1 MKNSENIMRLLLLI
15 TTIGSVAGFHP
26 ALAQTSG
33 RGGRAAVPSISVR
46 PPDQGKFRTT
56 ALTALGWRL
65 GVRSD
70 AFGPVTFWEA
80 AAKADAAGLSAIEGV
95 STQKVSPDI
104 ARNLDYNLSTGEIA
118 KVRTRL
124 EELRLRMPAYRL
136 EAMPAEENARRKI
149 FGFVKELGADLLITP
164 AETSSLAGLDKL
176 ANEFAINV
184 SVIAPKANE
193 AEVMAALEGLL
204 GGAKISKR
212 VGLNVD
218 TGAWMSAGVNLLQGL
233 APLKDRVLSVSL
245 GDRGSLGTK
254 GGAKGSTVTL
264 GAGAAPVSEFL
275 TQLSRLQPP
284 NIQPDWPPT
293 KDGGAKRSEVKP
305 LFFSLEAAN
314 GKDPVADLS
323 AAAAAYDKLV
333 RPAIAWRIDTLSRMT
348 TISSPDRLSDEVR
361 KKIDAAIPRQ
371 ALVKPKKAR
380 KLLVMDLCVNG
391 GYYHATIPHGN
402 LALELIGKYTGAYI
416 PVFSNDLNNLRYPA
430 IRQYDAVFL
439 NSVEGEL
446 FIDPE
451 VMNSLLRYVREGGGL
466 AGLHATTFASTD
478 VPEFGEL
485 IGAQSGAHKYNGEPG
500 TLRIEEPGTPLTAHF
515 PNKSFDFEDE
525 FYHFLPTGPYSR
537 DKLRILLSLD
547 PTKTALSANQYTTR
561 PDNDYGMVWI
571 RSFGEGRVF
580 NCALGHRPEFYQSP
594 DMEKLI
600 LAATQFVLGDL
611 AADTTPSAKLAQQR

>member
-1 MKNSENIMRLLLLI
+1 MKNSVNMMRLLLLI

-26 ALAQTSG
+26 VLAQTSG
-33 RGGRAAVPSISVR
+33 RGGRAAVPSTSVR

-95 STQKVSPDI
+95 GTQKVSPDI
-104 ARNLDYNLSTGEIA
+104 ARNLDYNLSADEIA

-136 EAMPAEENARRKI
+136 EAMPAEESERRKI

-164 AETSSLAGLDKL
+164 AETSSFAGLDKL

-184 SVIAPKANE
+184 AVIAPKANE
-193 AEVMAALEGLL
+193 AMAALEGR
-204 GGAKISKR
+204 SKR
-212 VGLNVD
+212 MGLNVD
-218 TGAWMSAGVNLLQGL
+218 TGAWMSAGVKLLEGL

-245 GDRGSLGTK
+245 GDRGSM
-254 GGAKGSTVTL
+254 GAKGPTVTL
-264 GAGAAPVSEFL
+264 GAGVAPVSEFL

-284 NIQPDWPPT
+284 NIQPDWPPAT
-293 KDGGAKRSEVKP
+293 DGGAKRSEVKP

-314 GKDPVADLS
+314 GKDAVADLS

-333 RPAIAWRIDTLSRMT
+333 RSAIAWRMDTLSRMT
-348 TISSPDRLSDEVR
+348 TISSPDRLSGEVR

-446 FIDPE
+446 FIDPG

-500 TLRIEEPGTPLTAHF
+500 TLRVEEPGTPLTAHF

-571 RSFGEGRVF
+571 RSLGKGRVF

>member
-1 MKNSENIMRLLLLI
+1 MRFLLLI
-15 TTIGSVAGFHP
+15 ATIGSVVGFHP

-80 AAKADAAGLSAIEGV
+80 AAKADAAGLPAIEGV
-95 STQKVSPDI
+95 GTQKVSPDI
-104 ARNLDYNLSTGEIA
+104 ARNLDYNLSAGEIA

-136 EAMPAEENARRKI
+136 ETMPAEESARRKI

-193 AEVMAALEGLL
+193 APDEVMAALAGR
-204 GGAKISKR
+204 SQR
-212 VGLNVD
+212 MGLNVD
-218 TGAWMSAGVNLLQGL
+218 TGAWMSAGVKLLEGL

-245 GDRGSLGTK
+245 GDRGSMG
-254 GGAKGSTVTL
+254 
-264 GAGAAPVSEFL
+264 EFL

-284 NIQPDWPPT
+284 NIQPDWPPAT
-293 KDGGAKRSEVKP
+293 DGGAKRSEVKP
-305 LFFSLEAAN
+305 LFFALEAAN
-314 GKDPVADLS
+314 GKDAVADLS

-333 RPAIAWRIDTLSRMT
+333 RPAIAWRMDTLSRMT
-348 TISSPDRLSDEVR
+348 TISSPDRLSAEVR

-402 LALELIGKYTGAYI
+402 LALELIGSTRARTF
-416 PVFSNDLNNLRYPA
+416 P
-430 IRQYDAVFL
+430 FL
-439 NSVEGEL
+439 
-446 FIDPE
+446 
-451 VMNSLLRYVREGGGL
+451 
-466 AGLHATTFASTD
+466 ATTSTT
-478 VPEFGEL
+478 
-485 IGAQSGAHKYNGEPG
+485 SN
-500 TLRIEEPGTPLTAHF
+500 
-515 PNKSFDFEDE
+515 
-525 FYHFLPTGPYSR
+525 
-537 DKLRILLSLD
+537 
-547 PTKTALSANQYTTR
+547 TR
-561 PDNDYGMVWI
+561 PSGNTMPC
-571 RSFGEGRVF
+571 S
-580 NCALGHRPEFYQSP
+580 
-594 DMEKLI
+594 
-600 LAATQFVLGDL
+600 
-611 AADTTPSAKLAQQR
+611 

>member
-15 TTIGSVAGFHP
+15 TTIGSVGFHP

-70 AFGPVTFWEA
+70 AVGPVTFWEA
-80 AAKADAAGLSAIEGV
+80 AAKADAAGLPAIEGV
-95 STQKVSPDI
+95 GTQKVSPDI
-104 ARNLDYNLSTGEIA
+104 ARNLDYNLSAGEIA
-118 KVRTRL
+118 RVRTRL

-136 EAMPAEENARRKI
+136 EAMPAEESARRKI

-164 AETSSLAGLDKL
+164 AETSSFAGLDQL

-184 SVIAPKANE
+184 SVIAPKATE
-193 AEVMAALEGLL
+193 AMAALEGR
-204 GGAKISKR
+204 SKR
-212 VGLNVD
+212 MGLDVD
-218 TGAWMSAGVNLLQGL
+218 TGAWMSAGVKLLEGL

-245 GDRGSLGTK
+245 GDRGSI
-254 GGAKGSTVTL
+254 GAKGSTVML
-264 GAGAAPVSEFL
+264 GAGVAPVSEFL

-284 NIQPDWPPT
+284 NIQPDWPPAT
-293 KDGGAKRSEVKP
+293 DGGAKRSEVKP

-314 GKDPVADLS
+314 GKDAVADLS

-333 RPAIAWRIDTLSRMT
+333 RRAIAWRMDTLSRMQ

-361 KKIDAAIPRQ
+361 KRIDAAIPRQ

-416 PVFSNDLNNLRYPA
+416 PVFSNDLNNLKYPT

-446 FIDPE
+446 FIDAE

-515 PNKSFDFEDE
+515 PDKSFDFEDE

-547 PTKTALSANQYTTR
+547 PAKTALSANRYTTR

-571 RSFGEGRVF
+571 RSLGKGRVF

-611 AADTTPSAKLAQQR
+611 AADTTPSAKLAQRR

>member
-15 TTIGSVAGFHP
+15 TTIGSVVGFHP
-26 ALAQTSG
+26 AVAQTSG
-33 RGGRAAVPSISVR
+33 RGGRAAVPSTSVR

-70 AFGPVTFWEA
+70 AFGPVTFREA

-95 STQKVSPDI
+95 GTQKVSPDI
-104 ARNLDYNLSTGEIA
+104 ARNLDYNLSAGEIA
-118 KVRTRL
+118 RVRTRL

-136 EAMPAEENARRKI
+136 EAMPAEESERRKI

-193 AEVMAALEGLL
+193 AMAALEGR
-204 GGAKISKR
+204 SKR
-212 VGLNVD
+212 MGLHVD
-218 TGAWMSAGVNLLQGL
+218 TGAWMSAGVKLMAGL

-245 GDRGSLGTK
+245 GDRGSM
-254 GGAKGSTVTL
+254 GAKGSTVTL
-264 GAGAAPVSEFL
+264 GAGVAPVSEFL

-293 KDGGAKRSEVKP
+293 TDGGAKRSEVKP

-314 GKDPVADLS
+314 GKDAVADLS

-333 RPAIAWRIDTLSRMT
+333 RSAIAWRMDTLSRMA
-348 TISSPDRLSDEVR
+348 TISSPDRLSGEVR

-371 ALVKPKKAR
+371 ALVKPKKTR

-416 PVFSNDLNNLRYPA
+416 PVFSNDLNNLKYPA

-451 VMNSLLRYVREGGGL
+451 VMNGLLRYVREGGGL

-500 TLRIEEPGTPLTAHF
+500 TLRVEEPGTPLTAHF

-571 RSFGEGRVF
+571 RSLGKGRVF

-600 LAATQFVLGDL
+600 LAATQFVLGDM
-611 AADTTPSAKLAQQR
+611 AADTTPSAKLTQQR